1 MSSSE
6 DEFPCVR
13 ATIVRDPKAEAK
25 AKEVKADAEA
35 RAKAIAEF
43 VADEEDADFTQH
55 YREKSIRNSRRLSA
69 MATKSS
75 GDRVRATAYLGV
87 GMKAAEKRKKKLKK
101 VESVK
106 KQKQKDS
113 KKLQKVV
120 ESLFAMRSP
129 ATKSPTSTSTP
140 TQECRRDFDPVSI
153 QAFASTSPK
162 GTTPTNRSSV
172 NVTTPSTVS
181 SIATTSIT
189 NDTNFICRGCGNTA
203 SLCHEV
209 KYRNFCLHAVMDYF
223 ELVGMDFSTQHGITD
238 AFTVA
243 YTSAVKKDLLDRH
256 QFYERNRE
264 VELPDCIERGALQ
277 DALYLRSSRRLL
289 QFLLNKRV
297 YDIPSHLQDMTDGS
311 VEHRVFPDYEQS

>member
-6 DEFPCVR
+6 DEFPGVR

-55 YREKSIRNSRRLSA
+55 YREQSIRNSKRLSA

-153 QAFASTSPK
+153 QAFTSSSPK
-162 GTTPTNRSSV
+162 GTTPSNRSNI

-181 SIATTSIT
+181 SIATSVTT
-189 NDTNFICRGCGNTA
+189 DTAFICRGCGNTA

-223 ELVGMDFSTQHGITD
+223 ELVGVDFSTQHGIKD

-243 YTSAVKKDLLDRH
+243 YTSAVKKDLLERH

-264 VELPDCIERGALQ
+264 VELPDCIEEGALQ
-277 DALYLRSSRRLL
+277 DAFYLRSSRRLL
-289 QFLLNKRV
+289 QFLLAKRV
-297 YDIPSHLQDMTDGS
+297 YDIPSQIQNMTDSS
-311 VEHRVFPDYEQS
+311 VESRFFPDYENQS

>member
-13 ATIVRDPKAEAK
+13 ATIVRDLKAEAK

-55 YREKSIRNSRRLSA
+55 YRENSICNSKRLSA

-101 VESVK
+101 VESAK

-120 ESLFAMRSP
+120 ESLFAMRCP
-129 ATKSPTSTSTP
+129 AMKSPTSTSTP
-140 TQECRRDFDPVSI
+140 IQECRRDFDPVSI

-223 ELVGMDFSTQHGITD
+223 ELVGMDFSTQHGITN
-238 AFTVA
+238 AFTLLLILLLSRKI
-243 YTSAVKKDLLDRH
+243 YLKDTNSMNVIGKWSFQIALKEVPCKMRFIFDHLVD
-256 QFYERNRE
+256 FSNFFWTRE
-264 VELPDCIERGALQ
+264 SMISQVI
-277 DALYLRSSRRLL
+277 SR
-289 QFLLNKRV
+289 
-297 YDIPSHLQDMTDGS
+297 I
-311 VEHRVFPDYEQS
+311 